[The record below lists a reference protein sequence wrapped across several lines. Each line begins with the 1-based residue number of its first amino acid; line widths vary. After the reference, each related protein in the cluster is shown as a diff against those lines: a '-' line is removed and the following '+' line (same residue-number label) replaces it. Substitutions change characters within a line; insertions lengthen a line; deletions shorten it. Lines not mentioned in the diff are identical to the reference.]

1 MNKKQQ
7 IEEMT
12 KIINELYWVYD
23 TEEKDIAEAL
33 YAAGYRKGDEVKREA
48 IKEFAKRLKSEA
60 VESSDMYTCG
70 MAVTVSAIE
79 KLVKEYLGMKK
90 TRDILEKFARY
101 YSEVDLKR
109 LTNILNKIAKG
120 TALEIYG
127 LMTGEFEPYI
137 DGSIAKEIVER
148 FGVEIEK

>member
-23 TEEKDIAEAL
+23 TEEKNIAEAL

-79 KLVKEYLGMKK
+79 KLVKEYLG
-90 TRDILEKFARY
+90 
-101 YSEVDLKR
+101 
-109 LTNILNKIAKG
+109 
-120 TALEIYG
+120 
-127 LMTGEFEPYI
+127 
-137 DGSIAKEIVER
+137 
-148 FGVEIEK
+148 

>member
-48 IKEFAKRLKSEA
+48 IKE

-79 KLVKEYLGMKK
+79 KLVKEYLGMKKK

>member
-23 TEEKDIAEAL
+23 TGEKDIAEAL

-70 MAVTVSAIE
+70 MVVTVSAIE
-79 KLVKEYLGMKK
+79 KLVKEYLG
-90 TRDILEKFARY
+90 
-101 YSEVDLKR
+101 
-109 LTNILNKIAKG
+109 
-120 TALEIYG
+120 
-127 LMTGEFEPYI
+127 
-137 DGSIAKEIVER
+137 
-148 FGVEIEK
+148 